1 MPFGEVK
8 DFDVLIDNEPFFDQ
22 QNKNTREEY
31 EKLIEVSRNDDYA
44 TRNLLDY

>member
-31 EKLIEVSRNDDYA
+31 EKLIEVPRNDDYA